1 MLETDVVEEG
11 VGGDNCEF
19 PFEGGGSGARR
30 SGRVVGRL
38 IFISFD
44 VGGVVVVSSDDEEDD
59 DDEELIDVLSN
70 FSLNSRIRLL
80 PDHLTPFSGLLGVS
94 L

>member
-1 MLETDVVEEG
+1 VVEEG
-11 VGGDNCEF
+11 VGGDNCCEF
-19 PFEGGGSGARR
+19 PDLIGGGGSGARR

-38 IFISFD
+38 ILISLD
-44 VGGVVVVSSDDEEDD
+44 VGGVVVVISDDVDDD

-80 PDHLTPFSGLLGVS
+80 PDHLTPLSGLLGVS